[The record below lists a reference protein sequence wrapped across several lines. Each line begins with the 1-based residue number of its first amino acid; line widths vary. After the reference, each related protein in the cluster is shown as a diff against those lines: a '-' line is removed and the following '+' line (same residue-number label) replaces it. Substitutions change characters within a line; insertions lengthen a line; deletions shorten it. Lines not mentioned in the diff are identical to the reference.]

1 MFVIIMIN
9 PFAGDGKNGLVS
21 LPKFPIQPPKD
32 KYPFD
37 FGKPTKPVVIGFP
50 HG

>member
-1 MFVIIMIN
+1 MIN

-21 LPKFPIQPPKD
+21 LPND

-37 FGKPTKPVVIGFP
+37 FSKQIKPFVIGFL